1 MKSNHTYSAI
11 LLGILA
17 AAFFA
22 VTFIVNRLISN
33 EGGSWIWAASLR
45 FFWMLPFLLI
55 MVWQK
60 RHFRY
65 LWQEMG
71 NRPIAWM
78 IWSTIGFGIFYAPL
92 TFAAQFA
99 PSWLLAGTWQVTI
112 IAGMLITP
120 LITPSKSQPFS
131 LLALFFS
138 CIMLLGIV
146 LMQAN
151 YAQQLNTKILLLST
165 LPVLLAAFA
174 YPLGNRKM
182 MQLTAG
188 RLTATERVLGM
199 TLASMPFWLILST
212 FALIK
217 HDIPNTSQ
225 LGQTLLVALFS
236 GLIATTLFFKATDKV
251 KHDNTK
257 LAAVE
262 ATQSAEVLFALLG
275 EVLFLQAAFPNFIAS
290 IGILLVMIGMILH
303 SINKR

>member
-22 VTFIVNRLISN
+22 VTFIVNRLMSN

-60 RHFRY
+60 RRFRY
-65 LWQEMG
+65 LWQEMS

-92 TFAAQFA
+92 TFAAQFS
-99 PSWLLAGTWQVTI
+99 PSWLLAGTWQITI

-120 LITPSKSQPFS
+120 LIAPSKTQSFS

-199 TLASMPFWLILST
+199 TLASIPFWLILST

-217 HDIPNTSQ
+217 HGTPSTNQ
-225 LGQTLLVALFS
+225 LGQTLLVAIFS